1 MAKTVLRN
9 IGTAG
14 LLVGIFTMVPG
25 GPVHAQSF
33 LDRLFNPKYYK
44 EDRQK
49 PEPERKKVKVRISSP
64 RYYTYKPDSQQL
76 FSFSELTKVPERAP
90 APLATLPEGPA
101 AAPALPGDEALSLP
115 PETSAPVETEAS
127 AVPTEDMAAPEA
139 NAEDLTEAAIDDAG
153 DAALPETTETIGAAD
168 GVETAPLP
176 DVEADAADT
185 ISEDVPAAEA
195 ADAAPVDMSDPG
207 VALLAAAAA
216 LRGDDAASGE
226 TVAAPAAVAEA
237 DPAAEIGPAADADA
251 AGETPLAA
259 ELEPAAT
266 QAGPVADATPTGS
279 DGVDT
284 EPTGST
290 VTAAPVETAS
300 PAIAEAVR
308 PADFDAARP
317 LLADFKLRTLPEVA
331 KAMKAHYAE
340 AEHFL
345 WVDADGVNEKAEAA
359 LAALAKADRFGLLP
373 DDYAVELPNLAE
385 NADEEAR
392 ERELLRFEF
401 ALTSKVLLYV
411 LDAERG
417 RVDPNRISGYHDLPR
432 KKVDL
437 EAALADIEGSDDVST
452 AIASHHPDNDT
463 FRAMVEKLA
472 ALRAA
477 DEATR
482 VEIDPTLLL
491 KPGQS
496 SEEVAN
502 IVAAI
507 KAEGSEELAENHAAT
522 LAAYDGG
529 PDYTPELVAL
539 VKDYQK
545 ERKLT
550 VDGIVGPSTVRSLV
564 GVSNAAKI
572 EKIELA
578 MERLRWLPEA
588 FGRRHVFINQAAFT
602 ATYSEE
608 GRDPLTMRVVV
619 GKKSNQT
626 SFFTDKIETVEYNP
640 YWGVPLSII
649 VNEMVPKLNKDPSY
663 LDRAGYEV
671 STVGGRAVSSASVDW
686 YAVAT
691 QSQSINVRQRP
702 GSSNALGAVK
712 ILFPNKH
719 HIYMHDTPAKS
730 LFKHDRRAFSHGCIR
745 LQHPRLMAA
754 AVLGKSQD
762 YVSSRIAPG
771 VNESES
777 VRGDIPVYV
786 AYFTAWPK
794 AGGDMGYYFDVYDR
808 DLYLQKAL
816 ARTHEERDA
825 NG

>member
-1 MAKTVLRN
+1 
-9 IGTAG
+9 
-14 LLVGIFTMVPG
+14 
-25 GPVHAQSF
+25 
-33 LDRLFNPKYYK
+33 
-44 EDRQK
+44 
-49 PEPERKKVKVRISSP
+49 
-64 RYYTYKPDSQQL
+64 
-76 FSFSELTKVPERAP
+76 
-90 APLATLPEGPA
+90 
-101 AAPALPGDEALSLP
+101 
-115 PETSAPVETEAS
+115 
-127 AVPTEDMAAPEA
+127 
-139 NAEDLTEAAIDDAG
+139 
-153 DAALPETTETIGAAD
+153 
-168 GVETAPLP
+168 
-176 DVEADAADT
+176 
-185 ISEDVPAAEA
+185 
-195 ADAAPVDMSDPG
+195 
-207 VALLAAAAA
+207 
-216 LRGDDAASGE
+216 
-226 TVAAPAAVAEA
+226 
-237 DPAAEIGPAADADA
+237 
-251 AGETPLAA
+251 
-259 ELEPAAT
+259 
-266 QAGPVADATPTGS
+266 
-279 DGVDT
+279 
-284 EPTGST
+284 
-290 VTAAPVETAS
+290 
-300 PAIAEAVR
+300 
-308 PADFDAARP
+308 
-317 LLADFKLRTLPEVA
+317 
-331 KAMKAHYAE
+331 MKAHYAA
-340 AEHFL
+340 AEHFV
-345 WVDADGVNEKAEAA
+345 WVDADGVNDKAEAA
-359 LAALAKADRFGLLP
+359 LDALAKADRFGLLP
-373 DDYAVELPNLAE
+373 DDYAVELPNLA
-385 NADEEAR
+385 ADADDEAR

-411 LDAERG
+411 LDAKRG

-437 EAALADIEGSDDVST
+437 AAALAEIAESDDVST
-452 AIASHHPDNDT
+452 AMASHNPDNDT
-463 FRAMVEKLA
+463 FKAMVEKLA

-482 VEIDPTLLL
+482 VEIDPKLLL

-496 SEEVAN
+496 SDEVAN
-502 IVAAI
+502 VVAAI
-507 KAEGSEELAENHAAT
+507 KAEASAELTEKHADT
-522 LAAYDGG
+522 FAAYAGG
-529 PDYTPELVAL
+529 AEYTPELVAL
-539 VKDYQK
+539 VKDFQK

-564 GVSNAAKI
+564 GVSNADKI

-602 ATYSEE
+602 ATYSED

-671 STVGGRAVSSASVDW
+671 STVGGRAVSSSSVDW

-702 GSSNALGAVK
+702 GASNALGRVK

-771 VNESES
+771 VNESEA

-808 DLYLQKAL
+808 DSYLQKAL
-816 ARTHEERDA
+816 ARTHEEREA